1 MLVDV
6 IVEESTVEQ
15 VCSECDFDASAVG
28 VGQVAADL
36 GPVAGRIAEH
46 LRALPADVVR
56 HRPGPTVWS
65 PIEYLGHLRESMA
78 FHRWLIERATAE
90 QTPVIPAV
98 DPDASV
104 AAADYLRG
112 DLDDLLGQFERRVAR
127 LRETM
132 ARLDADLARRTI
144 DLDGR
149 IVEVALVAR
158 SALHECH
165 HHDGDIVRA
174 GLV

>member
-1 MLVDV
+1 M
-6 IVEESTVEQ
+6 EQ
-15 VCSECDFDASAVG
+15 VCSECDFDASAAG

-36 GPVAGRIAEH
+36 GPVAERIVEH

-56 HRPGPTVWS
+56 HRPGPGVWS

-78 FHRWLIERATAE
+78 FHRWLIERAAAE

-104 AAADYLRG
+104 AAADYHNGELA
-112 DLDDLLGQFERRVAR
+112 DLLGQFERRVAR
-127 LRETM
+127 LRETITQ
-132 ARLDADLARRTI
+132 LDEDLARRTI

-149 IVEVALVAR
+149 IVSVALVAR

-174 GLV
+174 GQGRSGLTRQP

>member
-1 MLVDV
+1 M
-6 IVEESTVEQ
+6 EQ

-36 GPVAGRIAEH
+36 GLVTGRIAEH

-56 HRPGPTVWS
+56 HRPAPSIWS

-104 AAADYLRG
+104 AAAGYRHG

-132 ARLDADLARRTI
+132 AQLDEDLARRAI

-149 IVEVALVAR
+149 VVDVALVAR

-174 GLV
+174 GQG

>member
-1 MLVDV
+1 M
-6 IVEESTVEQ
+6 EQ

-28 VGQVAADL
+28 VGQVAVAL
-36 GPVAGRIAEH
+36 GPVAERIVEH
-46 LRALPADVVR
+46 LRALPGDVVR
-56 HRPGPTVWS
+56 HRPGPGIWS

-78 FHRWLIERATAE
+78 FHRWLIERAAAE
-90 QTPVIPAV
+90 QTPVIPTV

-104 AAADYLRG
+104 AAADYHNG
-112 DLDDLLGQFERRVAR
+112 DLADLLGQFERRVAR

-132 ARLDADLARRTI
+132 TQLDEDLARRTV
-144 DLDGR
+144 DVDGR
-149 IVEVALVAR
+149 VVSVALVAR

-174 GLV
+174 GQG